1 MYLINQNPSPV
12 LCTQS
17 EATGSQEEGKTR
29 GQQQKTEMHFTIIQ
43 AESCDKVKIIIILIT
58 FYFALGFFGGLG
70 RKERVTNK
78 QASKLSPAAY
88 KMFLFIN

>member
-58 FYFALGFFGGLG
+58 FYFALGFFGGFG
-70 RKERVTNK
+70 EERETNK
-78 QASKLSPAAY
+78 QTSKQAESCSLQNVS
-88 KMFLFIN
+88 FH